1 MLRALD
7 TPSENTFDE
16 SAMEINGLVSYG
28 QTLATADG
36 NA

>member
-7 TPSENTFDE
+7 TPLENTFDKN
-16 SAMEINGLVSYG
+16 ATEINGLVSYG

>member
-1 MLRALD
+1 MLYALD

-16 SAMEINGLVSYG
+16 SAIEINGLVSYG
-28 QTLATADG
+28 QTLATADR